1 MFFPS
6 RFLSFSNLARS
17 TPGPSY
23 ANRAGSGTTL
33 ELLNDHIK
41 VPTVSEDKSAVAFSV
56 NVDMKKYFYRT
67 MYQKLSEA
75 AEYLD
80 ERIESFIKVILSH
93 HNISEDQL
101 GNPALVLQQ
110 EIVAIGR
117 IVPESPLDERLNKNS
132 IYFES
137 CRRIGAG
144 MRVKLKFSE
153 ATPFHFFPGQIV
165 GLKGTNAGG
174 DYFAV
179 TEILDLPFLPPA
191 ASPLSQLKQFNAS
204 QRPFQVMT
212 AAGPF
217 TLGSDLDFS
226 PFDDLV
232 KEINQTKPE
241 AVILL
246 GPFIDVTN
254 KSVVQGKFEVHTA
267 TGEVNPNATLD
278 DLFREVISLRIKQID
293 PSVLVLMIPHVR
305 DTASNHSA
313 FPQSP
318 FNRKELDLPKEVKCL
333 SNPATFSLNEVV
345 FTVSSQDILHDLT
358 KVTTKHQVSKSF
370 FTTCMEDILSQR
382 TVYPLF
388 PGSTKLAAD
397 GNTLISSASLDIPYM
412 GLAEFT
418 QVLPDVLIIPSIL
431 KPSVQVTNNV
441 VTLNPG
447 FLVKHSLGGQFAK
460 LTIGSMEPSELADAG
475 HDEDEPELVHKI
487 WNRARVE
494 ITKI

>member
-1 MFFPS
+1 MEVLNEHVQVPS
-6 RFLSFSNLARS
+6 SSDNK
-17 TPGPSY
+17 GP
-23 ANRAGSGTTL
+23 
-33 ELLNDHIK
+33 
-41 VPTVSEDKSAVAFSV
+41 VSLSV
-56 NVDMKKYFYRT
+56 NVDLKKYFYRT
-67 MYQKLSEA
+67 MYQKISEV

-80 ERIESFIKVILSH
+80 ERIESFIPEILNFH
-93 HNISEDQL
+93 KIQEDQL

-110 EIVAIGR
+110 EIVAVGR
-117 IVPESPLDERLNKNS
+117 IVPESPIDERLNKNS

-144 MRVKLKFSE
+144 MRVKLKFLE
-153 ATPFHFFPGQIV
+153 TTPFHFFPGQIV
-165 GLKGTNAGG
+165 AIKGSNASGE
-174 DYFAV
+174 YFAV
-179 TEILDLPFLPPA
+179 SEILDLPLLPPPA
-191 ASPLSQLKQFNAS
+191 TSLSHLKNFNLDTRPL
-204 QRPFQVMT
+204 QVMT

-217 TLGSDLDFS
+217 TLGNDLDFS
-226 PFDDLV
+226 PFDDLI
-232 KEINQTKPE
+232 KEINETTKPDV
-241 AVILL
+241 VILM

-254 KSVVQGKFEVHTA
+254 KSVVQGKFEVHNSA
-267 TGEVNPNATLD
+267 GEINPNATLD
-278 DLFREVISLRIKQID
+278 DLFREVISSRIKQID
-293 PSVLVLMIPHVR
+293 PSVLVVMIPHVR

-318 FNRKELDLPKEVKCL
+318 FNRKELELPKEVKCL

-358 KVTTKHQVSKSF
+358 KVTTKHQISKSF

-388 PGSTKLAAD
+388 PGSTKYAEQ
-397 GNTLISSASLDIPYM
+397 GKSLISSACLDIPYM

-447 FLVKHSLGGQFAK
+447 FLVKHSLGGQYAK
-460 LTIGSMEPSELADAG
+460 LTIGKLDVSELEIENDKEGA
-475 HDEDEPELVHKI
+475 EEPELVNDVWK
-487 WNRARVE
+487 RARVE
-494 ITKI
+494 IKKI